1 MPADTLRFHGR
12 AAELA
17 GLDLEISKE
26 AEAVLDRFESV
37 HGHVVP
43 ASVRE
48 WFALAQGAAVLRK
61 FSNDDMAADTAFG
74 VPLHTGPTASP
85 CSAHQET
92 GTTPPQSWR
101 LHTHPSPGPTWA
113 TP

>member
-12 AAELA
+12 AEELA

-48 WFALAQGAAVLRK
+48 WLALAQGAAVLRK
-61 FSNDDMAADTAFG
+61 FSNDDMAADTALR
-74 VPLHTGPTASP
+74 VPLQHRPHGVAVLGAPGDGDHAAAVVAP
-85 CSAHQET
+85 AHA
-92 GTTPPQSWR
+92 
-101 LHTHPSPGPTWA
+101 PSPGPTWA